1 MRNHSLLEFHP
12 DFHLDF
18 AIFYYLTISLI
29 FMQDSGIK
37 LLARSD
43 DNLYAKLIYKARIR
57 KPAA

>member
-1 MRNHSLLEFHP
+1 MYLALRLKFSHP
-12 DFHLDF
+12 
-18 AIFYYLTISLI
+18 AVIYYYLTFSLI
-29 FMQDSGIK
+29 FMKNSGVK